1 MLENLDLVPTASQLN
16 QNFCLDHS
24 DSLKKKRKTKST
36 PKAPY
41 SKIKVNEISF

>member
-24 DSLKKKRKTKST
+24 DSLKKKEKL
-36 PKAPY
+36 
-41 SKIKVNEISF
+41 KVHLKHLILKQKLTR

>member
-24 DSLKKKRKTKST
+24 DSLKKKKEKL
-36 PKAPY
+36 
-41 SKIKVNEISF
+41 KVHLKHLILKQKLTR